1 MPLPRPRSVLIVA
14 AGVAVLLAACRSA
27 PEEPPAPV
35 PVRPAWRAV
44 ELPLP
49 PGPAGR
55 PLLRDAAHCAGRWY
69 AVGGLVDPAGE
80 TRPAAWSSPDGV
92 TWAALPM
99 RPQTFYGRQHVLYA
113 VACRDGGM
121 AALGAKTGG
130 VHGNPRTGSWVWR
143 PGGPVREVP
152 AAFELFGGP
161 RAVSASRLAAGP
173 GGWLIAG
180 ARTDGAAVWT
190 SPDAGGFVVRE
201 GVAELAG
208 DARGRT
214 AASDAVALG
223 SGWLVV
229 GSLLP
234 AGGTALTPLA
244 WSSADGR
251 SWRRVALPA
260 EAGGSAQPTEA
271 GGSAQPTD
279 GGGVAE
285 RVVLCDGA
293 PTAVGPVRDGFAVW
307 RSPTGGSGGWRRV
320 GGFGAVGPG
329 VSSVTG
335 LVAAGGRLVAVTGDG
350 ADRRL
355 WISGDGGVSWR
366 PVIVPT
372 PVPARGDAA
381 LAVAAGADG
390 LLAVADDGKASRA
403 WWTALPSVDE

>member
-1 MPLPRPRSVLIVA
+1 MPLPRLRSVVVVV

-27 PEEPPAPV
+27 PEEPTAPA

-44 ELPLP
+44 ELPVP
-49 PGPAGR
+49 AGPAGR
-55 PLLRDAAHCAGRWY
+55 LLLRDAARCANRWY
-69 AVGGLVDPAGE
+69 AVGGVVDPAGE
-80 TRPAAWSSPDGV
+80 TRPAAWSSSDGT
-92 TWAALPM
+92 TWSALPM
-99 RPQTFYGRQHVLYA
+99 RAQTFYGRQHVLYA
-113 VACRDGGM
+113 VACRDDGM

-190 SPDAGGFVVRE
+190 SPDAGGFEVRE

-214 AASDAVALG
+214 AAYDAAALG

-251 SWRRVALPA
+251 SWRRAALPA
-260 EAGGSAQPTEA
+260 
-271 GGSAQPTD
+271 D
-279 GGGVAE
+279 GGGAAE
-285 RVVLCDGA
+285 RVVLRDGA

-307 RSPTGGSGGWRRV
+307 RAPADRPDGWTRV
-320 GGFGAVGPG
+320 GRFGADGPG

-335 LVAAGGRLVAVTGDG
+335 LAVAGGRLVAVTGDG

-366 PVIVPT
+366 PVIVPA

-381 LAVAAGADG
+381 LAVAAGEAG
-390 LLAVADDGKASRA
+390 LVVVADDGKTSRA
-403 WWTALPSVDE
+403 WWAALSSVDE

>member
-1 MPLPRPRSVLIVA
+1 MPLPRLRSVVVVV

-27 PEEPPAPV
+27 PEEPAAPA

-44 ELPLP
+44 ELPVP
-49 PGPAGR
+49 AGPAGR
-55 PLLRDAAHCAGRWY
+55 LLLRDAARCADRWY

-80 TRPAAWSSPDGV
+80 TRPAAWTSSDGT
-92 TWAALPM
+92 TWSALPV
-99 RPQTFYGRQHVLYA
+99 RAQTFYGRQHVLYA

-121 AALGAKTGG
+121 AALGAKNGG

-143 PGGPVREVP
+143 PGGPLREVP

-190 SPDAGGFVVRE
+190 SPDAGGFEVRE

-208 DARGRT
+208 DGRGRT
-214 AASDAVALG
+214 AAYDAAPLG

-251 SWRRVALPA
+251 SWRRAALPA
-260 EAGGSAQPTEA
+260 
-271 GGSAQPTD
+271 D
-279 GGGVAE
+279 GGGAAE
-285 RVVLCDGA
+285 RVVLRDGA

-307 RSPTGGSGGWRRV
+307 QAPADRPDGWRRV
-320 GGFGAVGPG
+320 GGFGADGPG

-335 LVAAGGRLVAVTGDG
+335 LVGVGGRLVAVTGDG

-372 PVPARGDAA
+372 PVPASGDAA
-381 LAVAAGADG
+381 LAVAAGDAG
-390 LLAVADDGKASRA
+390 LVVVADDGKTSRA
-403 WWTALPSVDE
+403 WWAALPAVDE